1 MAWSIEL
8 SEKAEKSLA
17 KLGSNVARRIAKTMR
32 EIAQLTDPQDR
43 GEALTGN
50 LAEYWRYRVGDW
62 RVIVRFEDGPAPR
75 DLVLLADASLVLE
88 PYLYRR
94 AAREGGFDLCQR
106 GGKAPFLKASIAYS
120 F

>member
-62 RVIVRFEDGPAPR
+62 RVIVRFEDDR
-75 DLVLLADASLVLE
+75 LVIFVIE
-88 PYLYRR
+88 VGHRREVYR
-94 AAREGGFDLCQR
+94 
-106 GGKAPFLKASIAYS
+106 
-120 F
+120 